1 MKNFSEIVTVIMIVF
16 LSVFKIYSQNNVLSN
31 QTETSVELLIPNLKV
46 FIDSAL
52 VNNGMLNYRID
63 EIEVKRGNLKSKSRN
78 WTRNLGIQADT
89 RYGTFDNFST
99 NLSGPNTSQLSST
112 SIQANYGIG
121 IYLKIPVFDFYNRK
135 SDIKQAK
142 AELSQARNL
151 VKYQEYQIKETVIKY
166 YEDFILKQRLL
177 KIRAINL
184 SDAKV
189 NLEMAQKEYT
199 NGQIPLYEYIRIS
212 GITSNIQ
219 SEFEKTKSAFMTS
232 KKLLENLT
240 GIYIN

>member
-16 LSVFKIYSQNNVLSN
+16 LSVFKVYSQNNVLSN

>member
-16 LSVFKIYSQNNVLSN
+16 LSVFKVYSQNNVLSN

-99 NLSGPNTSQLSST
+99 NLNGPNTSQLSST

-151 VKYQEYQIKETVIKY
+151 MKYQEYQIKETVIKY
-166 YEDFILKQRLL
+166 YEDLILKQRLL
-177 KIRAINL
+177 KIQAINL

-189 NLEMAQKEYT
+189 NLEMAKKEYT